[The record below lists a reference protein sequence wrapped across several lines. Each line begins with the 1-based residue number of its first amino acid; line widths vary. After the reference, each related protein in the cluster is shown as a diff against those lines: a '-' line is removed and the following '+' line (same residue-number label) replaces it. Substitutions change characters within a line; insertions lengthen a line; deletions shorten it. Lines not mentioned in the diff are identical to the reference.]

1 MKETI
6 VKRKVQLLGMSAGLV
21 MSLGAGIVAPTPA
34 EAVPPVAHPGATLA
48 AAGSDTTYFVMN
60 GLSDAY
66 NLDALYNSEL
76 TKDRIIN
83 VPPLVT
89 VPFPAGAVLPAEGAC
104 GEVIY
109 KASNVPPNGSS
120 AGISALTSD
129 TLGCVDFARSSRGKK
144 TTDAATL
151 EFYAYGLDALT
162 WVKFPG
168 SAAPVSLTQQ
178 QLINIYTCNA
188 VTGLP
193 IVSNWSQVGGANV
206 AIKKYAPQTSS
217 GTYSFW
223 NSKILNGATIDQN
236 CNLAN
241 KSIFVEE
248 HDSRGVSVA
257 NRPGAINPFAF
268 GQWVSA
274 ANALVPDRRAGSTL
288 QQINGLAPTLLTIK
302 EAVAGRFLGT
312 RYVYN
317 VLKTTS
323 PRYTSVKRF
332 AGADNLSGGFLC
344 NNKGKVI
351 MEKFGLVPLP
361 VAATGG
367 GVTLAT
373 TCRKNPADL

>member
-1 MKETI
+1 MKP
-6 VKRKVQLLGMSAGLV
+6 KMQLLGMSAGLV
-21 MSLGAGIVAPTPA
+21 MSISAGLLAPTSA
-34 EAVPPVAHPGATLA
+34 EAVPPVANPGAILG

-66 NLDALYNSEL
+66 NLDNLYNTEL
-76 TKDRIIN
+76 VKDRIIN

-89 VPFPAGAVLPAEGAC
+89 APFPAGAVVPAEGAC
-104 GEVIY
+104 AEVIY
-109 KASNVPPNGSS
+109 KASLLPPNGSS

-151 EFYAYGLDALT
+151 EFYAYGLDGLT

-168 SAAPVSLTQQ
+168 SAAPANLTQQ

-188 VTGLP
+188 ATGLP

-236 CNLAN
+236 CNLAS

-268 GQWVSA
+268 AQWTAA
-274 ANALVPDRRAGSTL
+274 ANALVPDRRAGTTL
-288 QQINGLAPTLLTIK
+288 QSINGIAPSVLTIK

-332 AGADNLSGGFLC
+332 AGVDNLSGGFLC
-344 NNKGKVI
+344 NNKGVTI
-351 MEKFGLVPLP
+351 MTKYGLVALP
-361 VAATGG
+361 SAATGG
-367 GVTLAT
+367 GVTLAS